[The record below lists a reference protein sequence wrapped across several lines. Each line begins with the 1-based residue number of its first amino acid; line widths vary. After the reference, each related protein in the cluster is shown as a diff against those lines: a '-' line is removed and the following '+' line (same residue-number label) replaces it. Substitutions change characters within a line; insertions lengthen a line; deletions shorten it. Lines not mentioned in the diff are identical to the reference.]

1 MTKPLVPLKPRQY
14 RPGTAEVL
22 RRLLAAQEAGQIKDL
37 WLPFPQWNCCF
48 AFGPDRDVP
57 LPVGALFL
65 LWSAGPPWVQACPEC
80 GGQAYMISFGGLL
93 SIGGGRLVCTG
104 CALDLSQ
111 SLGGLPTL
119 SNILR
124 SSPIAGTPFRN
135 TGMRYG
141 GTYPSDGA
149 QLRALLGVELPLDAK
164 TAEDGVSV
172 SIKLGAGKKT
182 RLHIDLG
189 AASRTERQAGKPT
202 PTSKNPRG
210 QSVTAARSA
219 TTGSNCMIRKLMA
232 KGLTRKQAATWISIY
247 FT

>member
-124 SSPIAGTPFRN
+124 SSPIAGTLFRN

-172 SIKLGAGKKT
+172 GISRSVLEKL
-182 RLHIDLG
+182 RLRSV
-189 AASRTERQAGKPT
+189 SRTERQAGKPT
-202 PTSKNPRG
+202 LTSKNPGG

-232 KGLTRKQAATWISIY
+232 KGLTRKQATTWISIY
-247 FT
+247 FM